1 MKLEVHERIALM
13 QLLPTEG
20 DYAGLKSIRRARE
33 MISFD
38 KDELDFYEIVPGV
51 NPDGKP
57 STNWNPTKAMEQ
69 VKDVPVDEYITD
81 LIRKT
86 LADLEKKGKL
96 TDQTMSL
103 YEKFV
108 VMYQ

>member
-38 KDELDFYEIVPGV
+38 QKELDFFEITPGV
-51 NPDGKP
+51 GADGTP
-57 STNWNPTKAMEQ
+57 MTNWNPVKAQEQ
-69 VKDVPVDEYITD
+69 IKDVPVDEYITNVV
-81 LIRKT
+81 RKI
-86 LADLEKKGKL
+86 LSELEKKHQL
-96 TDQTMSL
+96 TEQTISL

-108 VMYQ
+108 VTYQ